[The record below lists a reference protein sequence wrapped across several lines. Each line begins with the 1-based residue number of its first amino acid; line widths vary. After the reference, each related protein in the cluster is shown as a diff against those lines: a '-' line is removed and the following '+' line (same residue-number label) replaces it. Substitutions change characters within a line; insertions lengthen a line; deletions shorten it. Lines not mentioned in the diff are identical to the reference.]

1 MKHLPQV
8 QLNAKL
14 HSMKFPGLDDYVTMD
29 AASHTYWDKDGRQY
43 ESVSKFISRFYE
55 AFDAQLISRGDVELQ
70 EKWAANGKAAADRG
84 TRIHE
89 SLEHFEKTATMKEGH
104 DELKPMVMSVIKE
117 YKGYYRVFQEQL
129 LYDTDSLIAGTS
141 DKLCMFSN
149 HPKSVID
156 ISDYK
161 NYEKGLPQINISN
174 KGERV
179 HKYMLGPLSHLID
192 SKFNRV
198 CLQLSVYAYMLE
210 KKTGRRIGK
219 LFIHVIPPDNM
230 LAHYMVPMMYMKYE
244 VEAMML
250 HKKITDN

>member
-1 MKHLPQV
+1 MIR
-8 QLNAKL
+8 
-14 HSMKFPGLDDYVTMD
+14 FPGLDDYVTMHEE
-29 AASHTYWDKDGRQY
+29 SHTYWDKDGRQY
-43 ESVSKFISRFYE
+43 ESVSKFLSRFYE
-55 AFDAQLISRGDVELQ
+55 AFDAKIISRGDVELQ

-84 TRIHE
+84 TAIHNAME
-89 SLEHFEKTATMKEGH
+89 LFEKECVVEEKNVSMK
-104 DELKPMVMSVIKE
+104 PAIMSIAGE
-117 YKGYYRVFQEQL
+117 YKQYYRLYQEQC
-129 LYDTDSLIAGTS
+129 LYDTDNLLAGTS
-141 DKLCMFSN
+141 DKLCLWSS
-149 HPKSVID
+149 HPKSVVD

-192 SKFNRV
+192 SKFNKV
-198 CLQLSVYAYMLE
+198 CLQLSIYAYMLE

-219 LFIHVIPPDNM
+219 LFIHVIPPEDP

-244 VEAMML
+244 VEAMLL